1 MFHPQQQKDWY
12 TQIHKFSRVFTYR
25 YRQLFNKKLP
35 TINHNWVMRLK
46 WNNHYGTERKH
57 TKCTNTVFI
66 NVFDDNLYSL
76 VSSLLIIRLYEV
88 ISQHTPPPSNWCDI
102 FYYDFNVLWS
112 ISSRKSVSNE
122 PSIEVIVLQN
132 YFIQKMLRWIGTQV
146 HPLILGKVKYI
157 WILFRVANTM
167 VTWVP
172 SQYKDHL
179 SRYGD
184 SHSKYETVIR
194 PSYPSFLYNGQ
205 PYTRKTI
212 SLYSDDPWCPSTGS

>member
-1 MFHPQQQKDWY
+1 MCKHCFYKRVWWQFIFPSFQFIDY
-12 TQIHKFSRVFTYR
+12 TFVRGNIAAYPSPL
-25 YRQLFNKKLP
+25 QLVWF
-35 TINHNWVMRLK
+35 
-46 WNNHYGTERKH
+46 
-57 TKCTNTVFI
+57 
-66 NVFDDNLYSL
+66 
-76 VSSLLIIRLYEV
+76 
-88 ISQHTPPPSNWCDI
+88 

-112 ISSRKSVSNE
+112 ISPRKSVSNK

-132 YFIQKMLRWIGTQV
+132 YFIQKTLRWIGTQV

-167 VTWVP
+167 VTWAP

-184 SHSKYETVIR
+184 SHSKYERVIR
-194 PSYPSFLYNGQ
+194 PSYPPFLYNGQ

-212 SLYSDDPWCPSTGS
+212 SLYSDDPGVLAPVARVLT